1 MTRLAPDTSH
11 DDVSTDADGVA
22 ATPAPTRTRG
32 PLRMIARI
40 TVGGMVALMMAL
52 GLLAATDAPAAH
64 AKSAYITKK
73 FQKPRYGQTN
83 TAVRNLQLRLAD
95 VGAMK
100 QKYVTSYFGDITK
113 GAVKDF
119 RRSVGL
125 KPGKGKVT
133 KKMWKKLVKKSG
145 KVKKPGKK
153 GSSSGK
159 GTTAKGIDKRCKVNG
174 RSLCIDK
181 TQRKVRYL
189 VNGKVVK
196 TMDAR
201 FGCTN
206 SPTREGTWKIFR
218 KVRHDVSYQYH
229 SPMPYSMYFSGGE
242 AVHYSSDFAAR
253 GYNGCSH
260 GCVNIRDKKTLA
272 YVYKRIHVGDRAVVY
287 WS

>member
-1 MTRLAPDTSH
+1 MGSL
-11 DDVSTDADGVA
+11 VA
-22 ATPAPTRTRG
+22 
-32 PLRMIARI
+32 
-40 TVGGMVALMMAL
+40 MMLAL

-64 AKSAYITKK
+64 AKSSHITTK

-83 TAVRNLQLRLAD
+83 TGVRNLQLRLAD
-95 VGAMK
+95 VGVLK
-100 QKYVTSYFGDITK
+100 HKYVTSYFGNITK

-119 RRSVGL
+119 RASVGL
-125 KPGKGKVT
+125 KRGKGKVT
-133 KKMWKKLVKKSG
+133 KKMWKRLVKKSG
-145 KVKKPGKK
+145 KVKKPNS
-153 GSSSGK
+153 GSSGGSSGV
-159 GTTAKGIDKRCKVNG
+159 IDKRCKVKG

-181 TQRKVRYL
+181 STSKVFYL
-189 VNGKVVK
+189 KNGKVIK
-196 TMDAR
+196 KMDAR
-201 FGCTN
+201 FGCSN
-206 SPTREGTWKIFR
+206 SPTRVGTWKIFR
-218 KVRHDVSYQYH
+218 KVRHEVSYQYH